1 MGHGAQPDPHV
12 PSRRTAAVRKKLIV
26 ASVALLLVGVAAG
39 WYFWPFGNGRALRFP
54 GIVEIQEVR
63 LGSKVGGR
71 VAQILVDEGETV
83 YPGQKLVTFEY
94 PELEDQKAQ
103 LIASLDAARADLL
116 KAENG
121 PRVEEKEMA
130 QSAMKSLWATY
141 QRLKNG
147 FREEEKRQS
156 AAELDTA
163 KAELVRSRKDLERVE
178 RLVQMNSAS
187 QSDVETATAARDKA
201 LGQVAAAMAKNQMY
215 LAGSRKEDISQ
226 AYAEWK
232 KAKAN
237 YEMMMKGTRAEEIA
251 MARARVAEAQAKL
264 QAVETN
270 IKETAVIVPKELG
283 EAKVEVMGVRPGDL
297 VQPHQP
303 IIRVLRIKDM
313 WVKIFV
319 PETQLGLIPGGKKV
333 QVTIDTDPQRKFEG
347 VVIQKGT
354 IAEFTPRNVQSVDER
369 RYQMFPIKIRVK
381 DAQGV
386 FNAGMA
392 AEVTIPLE

>member
-1 MGHGAQPDPHV
+1 V
-12 PSRRTAAVRKKLIV
+12 KKKLIV
-26 ASVALLLVGVAAG
+26 AGVALLLVGIAAG
-39 WYFWPFGNGRALRFP
+39 WYFWPFGHSRTLRFP

-83 YPGQKLVTFEY
+83 SPGQKLVIFEI

-103 LIASLDAARADLL
+103 LTASLEAARADLL

-121 PRVEEKEMA
+121 PRVEEKQMA
-130 QSAMKSLWATY
+130 QDTMKSAWAVY

-147 FREEEKRQS
+147 FREEEKRQ
-156 AAELDTA
+156 ATADLDTA
-163 KAELVRSRKDLERVE
+163 KAELVRSRKDLERIE
-178 RLVQMNSAS
+178 RLFQMNSAS
-187 QSDVETATAARDKA
+187 QSDVEAATAARDKA
-201 LGQVAAAMAKNQMY
+201 IGQVASATAKNQMY
-215 LAGSRKEDISQ
+215 QAGSRKEDISQ
-226 AYAEWK
+226 AYADWK

-237 YEMMMKGTRAEEIA
+237 HEMTMKGTRPEEIA

-270 IKETAVIVPKELG
+270 IKEAVVIVPKELG
-283 EAKVEVMGVRPGDL
+283 EAKVEVLAVRPGDL
-297 VQPHQP
+297 VQPNQP

-319 PETQLGLIPGGKKV
+319 PETQLGLIGDGKKV
-333 QVTIDTDPQRKFEG
+333 TVTIDTDPHRRFQG

-369 RYQMFPIKIRVK
+369 RYQMFPIKIRVEN
-381 DAQGV
+381 AQGV
-386 FNAGMA
+386 FSAGMA
-392 AEVTIPLE
+392 AEVTVPIE